1 MRVNLLQKVEL
12 ESALRYM
19 FPQLATLHFAA
30 RQAAHI
36 RGTMRNNGFQ
46 LATTC
51 SMQQC
56 CATSCRKMLSELPDL
71 KNANLL
77 MVVEIVEELIQV
89 RS

>member
-19 FPQLATLHFAA
+19 FPQLATLYFAA

-36 RGTMRNNGFQ
+36 RGIMRNNGFQ

-51 SMQQC
+51 SM
-56 CATSCRKMLSELPDL
+56 
-71 KNANLL
+71 
-77 MVVEIVEELIQV
+77 
-89 RS
+89 